1 MKEGCIRVSEQ
12 KWKKSIIEQLNWVRT
27 EQKRIQS
34 APAANRASIEGLKQL
49 DVLRMKTKVRPKS
62 SPLEAKTK
70 RYHQNSNRELLKEIA
85 YEDIPVTGGSRY
97 YERRPLEV
105 AIVCSEFMHAYYQ
118 DALHLHYVNPATF
131 TDVFE
136 KPIDLFL
143 VVTSW
148 KGLHGDDWKGV
159 ATPTSKKRQRLLDMM
174 EQVKAKGIP
183 VVFQSTED
191 PSNFDRFSDLAK
203 VADYI
208 LTSDEAMI
216 PEYQVLCGH
225 DRIEATSF
233 GVNPIIHNP
242 VGATRSRKKHVLFAG
257 SWMAKYPE
265 RVKDTEMLFD
275 GVLRSNHTLDI
286 VDRNYQ
292 LNLPDY
298 HFPERYVPRVAPA
311 IPYDAL
317 QQVSKCYDWVL
328 NLNSI
333 KYSKTMCARRVYESQ
348 ALGNLILSNY
358 SIAVNNDFPNVFTIH
373 DHQEVQAILERTTQE
388 EIDRLRA
395 EGIRS
400 VMSSHTVYDRIDQ
413 LTRLLQL
420 DMPPVKR
427 TLLVVLRNATP
438 ELEQLL
444 ARQSITADVICH
456 ESELTGALY
465 VSADLVTVLDGAES
479 YGEYYLEDLVNG
491 FKYSDVSITRKT
503 RTEEAHFVI
512 REAEGSTVNAMI
524 WREAF
529 PYEQFSEGKIEGKT
543 LFLDAL
549 EWNEGG
555 GTAMVKA
562 PVLSVIVP
570 IFNNGRHL
578 TYKCFASLKRMDR
591 FEESEIILVDDGST
605 DRFTRQAID
614 RLARRH
620 GNVVTYLFPTGGS
633 GSASRPRNKGVELAR
648 SERIAFLD
656 PDNEV
661 LSDRYTEL
669 LAELDQDPTL
679 DFAVGHMKKLAEKT
693 SIIALP
699 KIRKQGRTVCD
710 QPKAYLLENRFSV
723 QSIQALVV
731 NRRFLQEHQ
740 LEQVVGAVGQDSL
753 FFQEMM
759 LHANRVLL
767 VNRVIHYYYAAVAG
781 STVNS
786 LTVRFFERSVVREK
800 ARAEKFARYGVLDAY
815 KTTRFEHFFEHWYL
829 VKLRYCSDKD
839 FAPSVALLRM
849 IVAFY
854 EPMNLT
860 NPLIRQFV
868 ELADMKRTDA
878 IQTLLLEEVR

>member
-49 DVLRMKTKVRPKS
+49 EVLRMKTTVRPKS

-70 RYHQNSNRELLKEIA
+70 RYHQDSNRDLLKEIA

-275 GVLRSNHTLDI
+275 GVLRSDHTLDI

-438 ELEQLL
+438 ELEQML

-465 VSADLVTVLDGAES
+465 ASADLVTVLDGAES

-503 RTEEAHFVI
+503 RTDEAHFVI
-512 REAEGSTVNAMI
+512 REAEGATVNAMI

-529 PYEQFSEGKIEGKT
+529 PYEQFSEGKIEGET

-555 GTAMVKA
+555 GTAMIEA
-562 PVLSVIVP
+562 PVLSVVVP

-591 FEESEIILVDDGST
+591 FKESEIILVDDGST

-620 GNVVTYLFPTGGS
+620 GNVVTHLFPTGGS

-661 LSDRYTEL
+661 LSDRYAEL

>member
-49 DVLRMKTKVRPKS
+49 DVLRMKTTVRPKS

-70 RYHQNSNRELLKEIA
+70 RYHQDSNRELLKEIA

-275 GVLRSNHTLDI
+275 GVLRSDHTLDI

-298 HFPERYVPRVAPA
+298 HFPERYVSRVAPA

-373 DHQEVQAILERTTQE
+373 DHQEAQAILERTTQE

-465 VSADLVTVLDGAES
+465 ASADLVTVLDGAES
-479 YGEYYLEDLVNG
+479 YGEYYLEDLMNG

-503 RTEEAHFVI
+503 RTDEAHFVI

-529 PYEQFSEGKIEGKT
+529 PYEQFSEGKIEGET

-555 GTAMVKA
+555 GTAMIEA
-562 PVLSVIVP
+562 PVLSVVVP

-591 FEESEIILVDDGST
+591 FDESEIILVDDGST

-620 GNVVTYLFPTGGS
+620 GNVVTHLFPTGGS

-661 LSDRYTEL
+661 LSDRYAEL

-839 FAPSVALLRM
+839 FGPSVALLRM

>member
-49 DVLRMKTKVRPKS
+49 DVLRMKTTVRPKS

-70 RYHQNSNRELLKEIA
+70 RYHQDSNRELLKEIA

-275 GVLRSNHTLDI
+275 GVLRSDHTLDI

-438 ELEQLL
+438 ELEQML

-503 RTEEAHFVI
+503 RTDEAHFVI

-529 PYEQFSEGKIEGKT
+529 PYEQFSEGKIEGET

-555 GTAMVKA
+555 GTAMIEA

-661 LSDRYTEL
+661 LSDRYAEL

>member
-34 APAANRASIEGLKQL
+34 APAANRASIDGLKQL
-49 DVLRMKTKVRPKS
+49 EVLRMKTTVRPKS

-70 RYHQNSNRELLKEIA
+70 RYHQDSNRELLKEIA

-118 DALHLHYVNPATF
+118 DALHLHYVNPVTF

-275 GVLRSNHTLDI
+275 GVLRSDHTLDI

-465 VSADLVTVLDGAES
+465 ASADLVTVLDGAES

-503 RTEEAHFVI
+503 RTDEAHFVI

-529 PYEQFSEGKIEGKT
+529 PYEQFSEGKVEGET

-555 GTAMVKA
+555 GTAMIEA

-591 FEESEIILVDDGST
+591 FDESEIILVDDGST

-620 GNVVTYLFPTGGS
+620 GNVVTHLFPTGGS

-661 LSDRYTEL
+661 LSDRYAEL

-710 QPKAYLLENRFSV
+710 HPKAYLLENRFSV

-860 NPLIRQFV
+860 NPLIRRFV

>member
-49 DVLRMKTKVRPKS
+49 DVLRMKTTVRPKS

-70 RYHQNSNRELLKEIA
+70 RYHQDSNRELLKEIA

-275 GVLRSNHTLDI
+275 GVLRSDHTLDI

-438 ELEQLL
+438 ELEQML

-503 RTEEAHFVI
+503 RTDEAHFVI

-529 PYEQFSEGKIEGKT
+529 PYEQFSEGKIEGET

-555 GTAMVKA
+555 GTAMIEA

-578 TYKCFASLKRMDR
+578 TYKCFASLKRMDW

-661 LSDRYTEL
+661 LSDRYAEL

>member
-49 DVLRMKTKVRPKS
+49 DVLRMKTTVRPKS

-70 RYHQNSNRELLKEIA
+70 RYHQDSNRELLKEIA

-275 GVLRSNHTLDI
+275 GVLRSDHTLDI

-298 HFPERYVPRVAPA
+298 HFPERYVSRVAPA

-373 DHQEVQAILERTTQE
+373 DHQEAQAILERTTQE

-465 VSADLVTVLDGAES
+465 ASADLVTVLDGAES

-503 RTEEAHFVI
+503 RTDEAHFVI

-529 PYEQFSEGKIEGKT
+529 PYEQFSEGKIEGET

-555 GTAMVKA
+555 GTAMIEA
-562 PVLSVIVP
+562 PVLSVVVP

-591 FEESEIILVDDGST
+591 FDESEIILVDDGST

-620 GNVVTYLFPTGGS
+620 GNVVTHLFPTGGS

-661 LSDRYTEL
+661 LSDRYAEL

-839 FAPSVALLRM
+839 FGPSVALLRM

>member
-49 DVLRMKTKVRPKS
+49 DVLRMKTTVRPKS

-70 RYHQNSNRELLKEIA
+70 RYHQDSNRELLKEIA

-275 GVLRSNHTLDI
+275 GVLRSDHTLDI

-438 ELEQLL
+438 ELEQML

-465 VSADLVTVLDGAES
+465 ASADLVTVLDGAES
-479 YGEYYLEDLVNG
+479 YGEYYLEDLMNG

-503 RTEEAHFVI
+503 RTDEAHFVI

-529 PYEQFSEGKIEGKT
+529 PYEQFSEGKIEGET

-555 GTAMVKA
+555 GTAMIEA
-562 PVLSVIVP
+562 PVLSVVVP

-591 FEESEIILVDDGST
+591 FDESEIILVDDGST

-661 LSDRYTEL
+661 LSDRYAEL

-699 KIRKQGRTVCD
+699 KIRKQGRTGCD

>member
-49 DVLRMKTKVRPKS
+49 DVLRMKTTVRPKS

-70 RYHQNSNRELLKEIA
+70 RYHQDSNRELLKEIA

-275 GVLRSNHTLDI
+275 GVLRSDHTLDI

-438 ELEQLL
+438 ELEQML

-503 RTEEAHFVI
+503 RTDEAHFVI

-529 PYEQFSEGKIEGKT
+529 PYEQFSEGKIEGET

-661 LSDRYTEL
+661 LSDRYAEL

-699 KIRKQGRTVCD
+699 KIRKQGRTGCD

>member
-1 MKEGCIRVSEQ
+1 MSEQ

-49 DVLRMKTKVRPKS
+49 EVLRMKTTVRPKS

-70 RYHQNSNRELLKEIA
+70 RYHQDSNRELLKEIA

-174 EQVKAKGIP
+174 EHVKAKGIP

-275 GVLRSNHTLDI
+275 GVLRSDHTLDI

-438 ELEQLL
+438 ELEQML

-465 VSADLVTVLDGAES
+465 ASADLVTVLDGAES

-503 RTEEAHFVI
+503 RTDEAHFVI
-512 REAEGSTVNAMI
+512 REAEGAPVNAMI

-529 PYEQFSEGKIEGKT
+529 PYEQFSEGKIEGET

-555 GTAMVKA
+555 GTAMIEA
-562 PVLSVIVP
+562 PVLSVVVP

-591 FEESEIILVDDGST
+591 FKESEIILVDDGST

-620 GNVVTYLFPTGGS
+620 GNVVTHLFPTGGS

-661 LSDRYTEL
+661 LSDRYAEL

>member
-12 KWKKSIIEQLNWVRT
+12 KWKKSIIEQLNWLRT

-34 APAANRASIEGLKQL
+34 APAANRASVEGLKQL
-49 DVLRMKTKVRPKS
+49 EVLRMKTTVRPKS
-62 SPLEAKTK
+62 SPLESKTK
-70 RYHQNSNRELLKEIA
+70 RYHQESNRELLKEIA
-85 YEDIPVTGGSRY
+85 YEEIPVTGGSRY

-148 KGLHGDDWKGV
+148 KGLNGEDWKGV

-174 EQVKAKGIP
+174 KQVKAKGIP

-203 VADYI
+203 AADYI

-242 VGATRSRKKHVLFAG
+242 IGATRSRKKHVLFAG

-298 HFPERYVPRVAPA
+298 HFPERYVSRVAPA

-373 DHQEVQAILERTTQE
+373 DHQEVQAILERTTQD

-420 DMPPVKR
+420 EMPPVKR
-427 TLLVVLRNATP
+427 TLLVILRNATP
-438 ELEQLL
+438 ELEQMLT
-444 ARQSITADVICH
+444 RQSITADVICR
-456 ESELTGALY
+456 EEDLTGALY
-465 VSADLVTVLDGAES
+465 AAADLVTVLDGAES

-503 RTEEAHFVI
+503 YTDEAHFVI
-512 REAEGSTVNAMI
+512 REAAGSTVNAMI

-529 PYEQFSEGKIEGKT
+529 PYEQFTEGKIEGAT

-555 GTAMVKA
+555 GTAVIES
-562 PVLSVIVP
+562 PVLSVVVP
-570 IFNNGRHL
+570 IFNNGKYL

-591 FEESEIILVDDGST
+591 FEEAEIILVDDGST

-661 LSDRYTEL
+661 LSDRYAEL

-710 QPKAYLLENRFSV
+710 QPKAYLLEHRFAV

-815 KTTRFEHFFEHWYL
+815 KATRFEHFFEHWYL

>member
-49 DVLRMKTKVRPKS
+49 DVLRMKTTVRPKS

-70 RYHQNSNRELLKEIA
+70 RYHQDSNRELLKEIA

-275 GVLRSNHTLDI
+275 GVLRSDHTLDI

-298 HFPERYVPRVAPA
+298 HFPERYVSRVAPA

-317 QQVSKCYDWVL
+317 QEVSKCYDWVL

-373 DHQEVQAILERTTQE
+373 DHQEAQAILERTTQE

-465 VSADLVTVLDGAES
+465 ASADLVTVLDGAES
-479 YGEYYLEDLVNG
+479 YGEYYLEDLMNG

-503 RTEEAHFVI
+503 RTDEAHFVI

-529 PYEQFSEGKIEGKT
+529 PYEQFSEGKIEGET

-555 GTAMVKA
+555 GTAMIEA
-562 PVLSVIVP
+562 PVLSVVVP

-591 FEESEIILVDDGST
+591 FDESEIILVDDGST

-620 GNVVTYLFPTGGS
+620 GNVVTHLFPTGGS

-661 LSDRYTEL
+661 LSDRYAEL

>member
-49 DVLRMKTKVRPKS
+49 DVLRMKTTVRPKS

-70 RYHQNSNRELLKEIA
+70 RYHQDSNRELLKEIA

-275 GVLRSNHTLDI
+275 GVLRSDHTLDI

-661 LSDRYTEL
+661 LSDRYAEL

>member
-1 MKEGCIRVSEQ
+1 MSEQ

-49 DVLRMKTKVRPKS
+49 DVLRMKTTVRPKS

-70 RYHQNSNRELLKEIA
+70 RYHQDSNRELLKEIA

-275 GVLRSNHTLDI
+275 GVLRSDHTLDI

-400 VMSSHTVYDRIDQ
+400 VMSLHTVYDRIDQ

-444 ARQSITADVICH
+444 ASQSITADVICH

-661 LSDRYTEL
+661 LSDRYAEL

-699 KIRKQGRTVCD
+699 KIRKQGRTGCD

>member
-1 MKEGCIRVSEQ
+1 MSEQ

-49 DVLRMKTKVRPKS
+49 EVLRMKTTVRPKS

-70 RYHQNSNRELLKEIA
+70 RYHQDSNRELLKEIA

-275 GVLRSNHTLDI
+275 GVLRSDHTLDI

-438 ELEQLL
+438 ELEQML

-465 VSADLVTVLDGAES
+465 ASADLVTVLDGAES

-503 RTEEAHFVI
+503 RTDEAHFVI
-512 REAEGSTVNAMI
+512 REAEGATVNAMI

-529 PYEQFSEGKIEGKT
+529 PYEQFSEGKIEGET

-555 GTAMVKA
+555 GTAMVEA
-562 PVLSVIVP
+562 PVLSVVVP

-591 FEESEIILVDDGST
+591 FDESEIILVDDGST

-620 GNVVTYLFPTGGS
+620 GNVVTHLFPTGGS

-661 LSDRYTEL
+661 LSDRYAEL

-868 ELADMKRTDA
+868 ELADMKRMDA
-878 IQTLLLEEVR
+878 IQTLLMEEVR

>member
-49 DVLRMKTKVRPKS
+49 DVLRMKTTVRPKS

-70 RYHQNSNRELLKEIA
+70 RYHQDSNRELLKEIA

-203 VADYI
+203 IADYI

-275 GVLRSNHTLDI
+275 GVLRSDHTLDI

-358 SIAVNNDFPNVFTIH
+358 SIAVNNDFPNVFTVH

-400 VMSSHTVYDRIDQ
+400 VMSLHTVYDRIDQ

-661 LSDRYTEL
+661 LSDRYAEL

-699 KIRKQGRTVCD
+699 KIRKQGRTGCD

>member
-1 MKEGCIRVSEQ
+1 MSEQ

-49 DVLRMKTKVRPKS
+49 EVLRMKTTVRPKS

-70 RYHQNSNRELLKEIA
+70 RYHQDSNRELLKEIA

-275 GVLRSNHTLDI
+275 GVLRSDHTLDI

-400 VMSSHTVYDRIDQ
+400 VMSLHTVYDRIDQ

-529 PYEQFSEGKIEGKT
+529 PYEQFSEGKIEGET

-661 LSDRYTEL
+661 LSDRYAEL

-829 VKLRYCSDKD
+829 VKLWYCSDKD

>member
-49 DVLRMKTKVRPKS
+49 DVLRMKTTVRPKS

-70 RYHQNSNRELLKEIA
+70 RYHQDSNRELLKEIA

-275 GVLRSNHTLDI
+275 GVLRSDHTLDI

-400 VMSSHTVYDRIDQ
+400 VMSLHTVYDRIDQ

-444 ARQSITADVICH
+444 ASQSITADVICH

-661 LSDRYTEL
+661 LSDRYAEL

-699 KIRKQGRTVCD
+699 KIRKQGRTGCD

>member
-49 DVLRMKTKVRPKS
+49 DVLRMKTTVRPKS

-70 RYHQNSNRELLKEIA
+70 RYHQDSNRELLKEIA

-275 GVLRSNHTLDI
+275 GVLRSDHTLDI

-358 SIAVNNDFPNVFTIH
+358 SIAVNNDFPNVFTVH

-400 VMSSHTVYDRIDQ
+400 VMSLHTVYDRIDQ

-661 LSDRYTEL
+661 LSDRYAEL

-699 KIRKQGRTVCD
+699 KIRKQGRTGCD

>member
-49 DVLRMKTKVRPKS
+49 DVLRMKTTVRPKS

-70 RYHQNSNRELLKEIA
+70 RYHQDSNRELLKEIA

-275 GVLRSNHTLDI
+275 GVLRSDHTLDI

-503 RTEEAHFVI
+503 RTDEAHFVI

-529 PYEQFSEGKIEGKT
+529 PYEQFSEGKIEGET

-661 LSDRYTEL
+661 LSDRYAEL

>member
-49 DVLRMKTKVRPKS
+49 DVLRMKTTVRPKS

-70 RYHQNSNRELLKEIA
+70 RYHQDSNRELLKEIA
-85 YEDIPVTGGSRY
+85 YEDVPVTGGSRY

-275 GVLRSNHTLDI
+275 GVLRSDHTLDI

-438 ELEQLL
+438 ELEQML

-465 VSADLVTVLDGAES
+465 ASADLVTVLDGAES

-503 RTEEAHFVI
+503 RTDEAHFVI
-512 REAEGSTVNAMI
+512 RETEGSTVNAMI

-529 PYEQFSEGKIEGKT
+529 PYEQFSEGKIEGET

-555 GTAMVKA
+555 GTAMIEA
-562 PVLSVIVP
+562 PVLSVVVP

-591 FEESEIILVDDGST
+591 FDESEIILVDDGST

-620 GNVVTYLFPTGGS
+620 GNVVTHLFPTGGS

-661 LSDRYTEL
+661 LSDRYAEL
-669 LAELDQDPTL
+669 LAELAQDPTL

-699 KIRKQGRTVCD
+699 KIRKQGRKVCD

>member
-1 MKEGCIRVSEQ
+1 MSEQ

-49 DVLRMKTKVRPKS
+49 EILRMKTTVRPKS

-70 RYHQNSNRELLKEIA
+70 RYHQDSNRELLKEIA

-275 GVLRSNHTLDI
+275 GVLRSDHTLDI

-373 DHQEVQAILERTTQE
+373 DHQEAQAILERTTQE

-465 VSADLVTVLDGAES
+465 ASADLVTVLDGAES
-479 YGEYYLEDLVNG
+479 YGEYYLEDLMNG

-503 RTEEAHFVI
+503 RTDEAHFVI
-512 REAEGSTVNAMI
+512 REAEGATVNAMI

-529 PYEQFSEGKIEGKT
+529 PYEQFSEGKIEGET

-555 GTAMVKA
+555 GTAMIEA
-562 PVLSVIVP
+562 PVLSVVVP

-591 FEESEIILVDDGST
+591 FDESEIILVDDGST

-620 GNVVTYLFPTGGS
+620 GNVVTHLFPTGGS

-661 LSDRYTEL
+661 LSDRYAEL

-767 VNRVIHYYYAAVAG
+767 VNRVIHYYYAAVTG

-839 FAPSVALLRM
+839 FGPSVALLRM

>member
-49 DVLRMKTKVRPKS
+49 DVLRMKTTVRPKS

-70 RYHQNSNRELLKEIA
+70 RYHQDSNGELLKEIA

-275 GVLRSNHTLDI
+275 GVLRSDHTLDI

-373 DHQEVQAILERTTQE
+373 DHQEAQAILERTTQE

-465 VSADLVTVLDGAES
+465 ASADLVTVLDGAES

-529 PYEQFSEGKIEGKT
+529 PYEQFSEGKIEGET

-555 GTAMVKA
+555 GTAMIEA
-562 PVLSVIVP
+562 PVLSVVVP

-591 FEESEIILVDDGST
+591 FDESEIILVDDGST

-620 GNVVTYLFPTGGS
+620 GNVVTHLFPTGGS

-661 LSDRYTEL
+661 LSDRYAEL

>member
-49 DVLRMKTKVRPKS
+49 DVLRMKTTVRPKS

-70 RYHQNSNRELLKEIA
+70 RYHQDSNRELLKEIA
-85 YEDIPVTGGSRY
+85 YEDVPVTGGSRY

-275 GVLRSNHTLDI
+275 GVLRSDHTLDI

-438 ELEQLL
+438 ELEQML

-465 VSADLVTVLDGAES
+465 ASADLVTVLDGAES
-479 YGEYYLEDLVNG
+479 YGEYYLEDLMNG

-503 RTEEAHFVI
+503 RTDEAHFVI

-529 PYEQFSEGKIEGKT
+529 PYEQFSEGKIEGET

-555 GTAMVKA
+555 GTAMIEA
-562 PVLSVIVP
+562 PVLSVVVP

-591 FEESEIILVDDGST
+591 FDESEIILVDDGST

-661 LSDRYTEL
+661 LSDRYAEL

>member
-1 MKEGCIRVSEQ
+1 MSEQ

-49 DVLRMKTKVRPKS
+49 EVLRMKTTVRPKS

-70 RYHQNSNRELLKEIA
+70 RYHQDSNRELLKEIA

-275 GVLRSNHTLDI
+275 GVLRSDHTLDI

-438 ELEQLL
+438 ELEQML

-465 VSADLVTVLDGAES
+465 ASADLVTVLDGAES
-479 YGEYYLEDLVNG
+479 YGEYYLEDLMNG

-503 RTEEAHFVI
+503 RTDEAHFVI

-529 PYEQFSEGKIEGKT
+529 PYEQFSEGKIEGET

-555 GTAMVKA
+555 GTAMIEA
-562 PVLSVIVP
+562 PVLSVVVP

-591 FEESEIILVDDGST
+591 FDESEIILVDDGST

-620 GNVVTYLFPTGGS
+620 GNVVTHLFPTGGS

-661 LSDRYTEL
+661 LSDRYAEL

>member
-1 MKEGCIRVSEQ
+1 MSEQ
-12 KWKKSIIEQLNWVRT
+12 KWKNSIVEQLNWVRM
-27 EQKRIQS
+27 EQKRIKS
-34 APAANRASIEGLKQL
+34 EPAANQASVAGLKQFE
-49 DVLRMKTKVRPKS
+49 VLRMKTTVRTNRS
-62 SPLEAKTK
+62 RLEPQTK
-70 RYHQNSNRELLKEIA
+70 RYHQESNSDLLEEIA
-85 YEDIPVTGGSRY
+85 YSEIPVTSGSRY
-97 YERRPLEV
+97 FERRPLKV

-118 DALHLHYVNPATF
+118 DALDLHYVNPATF
-131 TDVFE
+131 TDVFQE
-136 KPIDLFL
+136 PIDLFL

-148 KGLHGDDWKGV
+148 KGLNGDDWKGI
-159 ATPTSKKRQRLLDMM
+159 ATPTSKNRQRLLDMM
-174 EQVKAKGIP
+174 KQVKAKGIP

-191 PSNFDRFSDLAK
+191 PSNFERFSDVAK
-203 VADYI
+203 EADYI

-216 PEYQVLCGH
+216 PEYRVLCGH

-298 HFPERYVPRVAPA
+298 HFPERYVSRVAPA
-311 IPYDAL
+311 IPYETL

-358 SIAVNNDFPNVFTIH
+358 SIAVNNDFPNIFTVH
-373 DHQEVQAILERTTQE
+373 DQQEVQAILERTTQE

-400 VMSSHTVYDRIDQ
+400 VMSAHTVYDRIDQ
-413 LTRLLQL
+413 MTRLLNLQ
-420 DMPPVKR
+420 VKPLKR
-427 TLLVVLRNATP
+427 SLLVVLRHATP
-438 ELEQLL
+438 ELEQMLT
-444 ARQSITADVICH
+444 RQSITAEYVCH
-456 ESELTGALY
+456 EEELTATLY
-465 VSADLVTVLDGAES
+465 GEADLVTVLDGTES

-491 FKYSDVSITRKT
+491 FKYSDVTITRKT
-503 RTEEAHFVI
+503 RTDEVPFVI
-512 REAEGSTVNAMI
+512 QEAEGSTANAMI

-529 PYEQFSEGKIEGKT
+529 PYEQFTEGKIEGET

-549 EWNEGG
+549 EWNEGV
-555 GTAMVKA
+555 GTARVES
-562 PVLSVIVP
+562 PVLSVVVP

-591 FEESEIILVDDGST
+591 FEETEIILVDDGST
-605 DRFTRQAID
+605 DHFTRQAID

-620 GNVVTYLFPTGGS
+620 GNIVTHLFPTGGS

-661 LSDRYTEL
+661 LSDRYAEL

-710 QPKAYLLENRFSV
+710 QPKAYLLENRFAV

-731 NRRFLQEHQ
+731 NRQFLQEHQ

-815 KTTRFEHFFEHWYL
+815 KTTRFEHFFEYWYL

>member
-49 DVLRMKTKVRPKS
+49 DVLRMKTTVRPKS

-70 RYHQNSNRELLKEIA
+70 RYHQDSNRELLKEIA

-275 GVLRSNHTLDI
+275 GVLRSDHTLDI

-358 SIAVNNDFPNVFTIH
+358 SIAVNNDFPNVFTVH

-400 VMSSHTVYDRIDQ
+400 VMSLHTVYDRIDQ

-661 LSDRYTEL
+661 LSDRYAEL

>member
-49 DVLRMKTKVRPKS
+49 DVLRMKTTVRPKS

-70 RYHQNSNRELLKEIA
+70 RYHQDSNRELLKEIA

-225 DRIEATSF
+225 DRIEATPF

-275 GVLRSNHTLDI
+275 GVLRSDHTLDI

-661 LSDRYTEL
+661 LSDRYAEL

>member
-1 MKEGCIRVSEQ
+1 MSEQ

-34 APAANRASIEGLKQL
+34 APAANRSSIEGLKQL
-49 DVLRMKTKVRPKS
+49 DVLRMKTTVRPKS

-70 RYHQNSNRELLKEIA
+70 RYHQDSNRELLKEIA

-275 GVLRSNHTLDI
+275 GVLRSDHTLDI

-438 ELEQLL
+438 ELEQML

-503 RTEEAHFVI
+503 RTDEAHFVI

-529 PYEQFSEGKIEGKT
+529 PYEQFSEGKIEGET

-555 GTAMVKA
+555 GTAMIEA

-661 LSDRYTEL
+661 LSDRYAEL

>member
-1 MKEGCIRVSEQ
+1 
-12 KWKKSIIEQLNWVRT
+12 
-27 EQKRIQS
+27 
-34 APAANRASIEGLKQL
+34 
-49 DVLRMKTKVRPKS
+49 
-62 SPLEAKTK
+62 
-70 RYHQNSNRELLKEIA
+70 
-85 YEDIPVTGGSRY
+85 
-97 YERRPLEV
+97 
-105 AIVCSEFMHAYYQ
+105 
-118 DALHLHYVNPATF
+118 
-131 TDVFE
+131 
-136 KPIDLFL
+136 
-143 VVTSW
+143 
-148 KGLHGDDWKGV
+148 
-159 ATPTSKKRQRLLDMM
+159 
-174 EQVKAKGIP
+174 
-183 VVFQSTED
+183 
-191 PSNFDRFSDLAK
+191 
-203 VADYI
+203 
-208 LTSDEAMI
+208 
-216 PEYQVLCGH
+216 
-225 DRIEATSF
+225 
-233 GVNPIIHNP
+233 
-242 VGATRSRKKHVLFAG
+242 
-257 SWMAKYPE
+257 
-265 RVKDTEMLFD
+265 
-275 GVLRSNHTLDI
+275 
-286 VDRNYQ
+286 
-292 LNLPDY
+292 
-298 HFPERYVPRVAPA
+298 
-311 IPYDAL
+311 
-317 QQVSKCYDWVL
+317 
-328 NLNSI
+328 
-333 KYSKTMCARRVYESQ
+333 
-348 ALGNLILSNY
+348 
-358 SIAVNNDFPNVFTIH
+358 
-373 DHQEVQAILERTTQE
+373 
-388 EIDRLRA
+388 
-395 EGIRS
+395 
-400 VMSSHTVYDRIDQ
+400 
-413 LTRLLQL
+413 
-420 DMPPVKR
+420 
-427 TLLVVLRNATP
+427 
-438 ELEQLL
+438 
-444 ARQSITADVICH
+444 
-456 ESELTGALY
+456 
-465 VSADLVTVLDGAES
+465 
-479 YGEYYLEDLVNG
+479 
-491 FKYSDVSITRKT
+491 
-503 RTEEAHFVI
+503 
-512 REAEGSTVNAMI
+512 MI

-529 PYEQFSEGKIEGKT
+529 PYEQFTEGKIEGAT

-555 GTAMVKA
+555 GTAVIES
-562 PVLSVIVP
+562 PVLSVVVP
-570 IFNNGRHL
+570 IFNNGKYL

-591 FEESEIILVDDGST
+591 FEEAEIILVDDGST

-661 LSDRYTEL
+661 LSDRYAEL
-669 LAELDQDPTL
+669 LAELDQDQTL

-710 QPKAYLLENRFSV
+710 QPKAYLLEHRFAV

-815 KTTRFEHFFEHWYL
+815 KATRFEHFFEHWYL

>member
-49 DVLRMKTKVRPKS
+49 DVLRMKTTVRPKS

-70 RYHQNSNRELLKEIA
+70 RYHQDSNRELLKEIA

-275 GVLRSNHTLDI
+275 GVLRSDHTLDI

-465 VSADLVTVLDGAES
+465 ASADLVTVLDGAES
-479 YGEYYLEDLVNG
+479 YGEYYLEDLMNG

-503 RTEEAHFVI
+503 RTDEAHFVI

-529 PYEQFSEGKIEGKT
+529 PYEQFSEGKIEGET

-555 GTAMVKA
+555 GTAMIEA
-562 PVLSVIVP
+562 PVLSVVVP

-591 FEESEIILVDDGST
+591 FDESEIILVDDGST

-620 GNVVTYLFPTGGS
+620 GNVVTHLFPTGGS

-661 LSDRYTEL
+661 LSDRYAEL

-699 KIRKQGRTVCD
+699 KIRKLGRTVCD

-839 FAPSVALLRM
+839 FGPSVALLRM

>member
-49 DVLRMKTKVRPKS
+49 DVLRMKTTVRPKS

-70 RYHQNSNRELLKEIA
+70 RYHQDSNRELLKEIA

-275 GVLRSNHTLDI
+275 GVLRSDHTLDI

-298 HFPERYVPRVAPA
+298 HFPGRYVSRVAPA

-373 DHQEVQAILERTTQE
+373 DHQEAQAILERTTQE

-465 VSADLVTVLDGAES
+465 ASADLVTVLDGAES

-503 RTEEAHFVI
+503 RTDEAHFVI

-529 PYEQFSEGKIEGKT
+529 PYEQFSEGKIEGET

-555 GTAMVKA
+555 GTAMIEA
-562 PVLSVIVP
+562 PVLSVVVP

-591 FEESEIILVDDGST
+591 FDESEIILVDDGST

-620 GNVVTYLFPTGGS
+620 GNVVTHLFPTGGS

-661 LSDRYTEL
+661 LSDRYAEL

>member
-1 MKEGCIRVSEQ
+1 MSEQ

-49 DVLRMKTKVRPKS
+49 DVLRMKTTVRPKS

-70 RYHQNSNRELLKEIA
+70 RYHQDSNRELLKEIA

-275 GVLRSNHTLDI
+275 GVLRSDHTLDI

-298 HFPERYVPRVAPA
+298 HFPERYVSRVAPA

-373 DHQEVQAILERTTQE
+373 DHQEAQAILERTTQE

-465 VSADLVTVLDGAES
+465 ASADLVTVLDGAES
-479 YGEYYLEDLVNG
+479 YGEYYLEDLMNG

-503 RTEEAHFVI
+503 RTDEAHFVI
-512 REAEGSTVNAMI
+512 REVEGSTVNAMI

-529 PYEQFSEGKIEGKT
+529 PYEQFSEGKIEGET

-555 GTAMVKA
+555 GTAMIEA
-562 PVLSVIVP
+562 PVLSVVVP

-591 FEESEIILVDDGST
+591 FDESEIILVDDGST

-620 GNVVTYLFPTGGS
+620 GNVVTHLFPTGGS

-661 LSDRYTEL
+661 LSDRYAEL

>member
-49 DVLRMKTKVRPKS
+49 DVLRMKTTVRPKS

-70 RYHQNSNRELLKEIA
+70 RYHQDSNRELLKEIA

-242 VGATRSRKKHVLFAG
+242 VGATRSRKKHLLFAG

-275 GVLRSNHTLDI
+275 GVLRSDHTLDI

-661 LSDRYTEL
+661 LSDRYAEL

>member
-49 DVLRMKTKVRPKS
+49 DVLRMKTTVRPKS

-70 RYHQNSNRELLKEIA
+70 RYHQDSNRELLKEIA

-275 GVLRSNHTLDI
+275 GVLRSDHTLDI

-503 RTEEAHFVI
+503 RTDEAHFVI

-529 PYEQFSEGKIEGKT
+529 PYEQFSEGKIEGET

-555 GTAMVKA
+555 GTAMIEA

-661 LSDRYTEL
+661 LSDRYAEL